1 MKILLLGEYSGLHNN
16 LKGGLQELGHDVTLA
31 ASGDGFKKFPADII
45 FDSDKKGFVGKVE
58 RHLKYFLNLKKMTG
72 YDMVQLI
79 NPIVFNP
86 KLGINNFL
94 LDFIIKNND
103 KVSLLGAGCDAFFWQ
118 KTRYKLKYGPFDD
131 NLKYDYSSD
140 KNPYYDSSKS
150 LEWNTKL
157 AKKVDHI
164 IPIMY
169 EYQIGYEGYE
179 NLRACIPIPMN
190 TKKIKYQENFIKDK
204 LVVFHGLNRYGFKGT
219 RIVED
224 AFSELQKKYPND
236 LELLIKGNMPI
247 DKYLDVMNRTN
258 VVIDQVYSHS
268 CGMNAIY
275 ALAMGKVVLGGA
287 EPESLHALN
296 IDSTPV
302 INIKPDKF
310 SIIKQIEFLLKNKE
324 RIHEMGMDSRSF
336 VETYHCDVDV
346 ADNYLKTWS
355 LSK

>member
-45 FDSDKKGFVGKVE
+45 FDSDKKGFAGKVE
-58 RHLKYFLNLKKMTG
+58 RHLKYLSNLKKMTG
-72 YDMVQLI
+72 YDMVQLV

-86 KLGINNFL
+86 KLGINNL
-94 LDFIIKNND
+94 LLEFIIKNND
-103 KVSLLGAGCDAFFWQ
+103 RVSLLGAGCDAFFWQ
-118 KTRYKLKYGPFDD
+118 KARYKLKYGPFDD
-131 NLKYDYSSD
+131 NLKYDYKSD
-140 KNPYYDSSKS
+140 KNPYYDSIAALK
-150 LEWNTKL
+150 WNIRL
-157 AKKVDHI
+157 AKRVDHI

-190 TKKIKYQENFIKDK
+190 IKKIKYQDNVVKNK

-224 AFSELQKKYPND
+224 AFSILQKKHSND

-247 DKYLDVMNRTN
+247 DNYLDVMNRTN

-287 EPESLHALN
+287 EPESLDALRLK
-296 IDSTPV
+296 DSPV
-302 INIKPDKF
+302 INIEPTVQ
-310 SIIKQIEFLLKNKE
+310 SIVSRISELLTRRKDFYSLGVN
-324 RIHEMGMDSRSF
+324 SRRF
-336 VETYHCDVDV
+336 VEENHSYIDV
-346 ADNYLKTWS
+346 AEQYISTWGIR
-355 LSK
+355 